1 MQYVMGIDGVI
12 VDFVEEI
19 IQSTTLMMIRP
30 PPSSSSP
37 PLPSPSKD
45 DDVAI
50 TRPEFSQKEISFLLK
65 LLSQLIQH

>member
-19 IQSTTLMMIRP
+19 IESTTLMMIRP
-30 PPSSSSP
+30 PPSSSP
-37 PLPSPSKD
+37 PLSSPSKD
-45 DDVAI
+45 DDGAI

-65 LLSQLIQH
+65 LLSQLIQN

>member
-1 MQYVMGIDGVI
+1 MQYVMGINGVI

-19 IQSTTLMMIRP
+19 IESTTLMMIRP
-30 PPSSSSP
+30 S
-37 PLPSPSKD
+37 PSPSTKD

>member
-19 IQSTTLMMIRP
+19 TESVTLMMIRP
-30 PPSSSSP
+30 PSAA
-37 PLPSPSKD
+37 SK

-50 TRPEFSQKEISFLLK
+50 ARPEFSQKEIDFLLK